1 MIDMQNAFFEA
12 GPLHERRSDLVS
24 RTHTLLEWARER
36 HLLVVNVRTE
46 HRADRSTWTLN
57 MLEDDQGFAMEG
69 DHKSQPLAELDLDGV
84 TEVVKTR
91 DDAFLGTQL
100 EDLLRAHGIRTLVM
114 VGVSTQSCIA
124 ATATHAYA
132 ANLHVVL
139 AKDAIFTERPEL
151 HEDVLALLED
161 EYRFAAVPTDQ
172 IVDPSSVH
180 VLTRDDPS

>member
-1 MIDMQNAFFEA
+1 
-12 GPLHERRSDLVS
+12 
-24 RTHTLLEWARER
+24 
-36 HLLVVNVRTE
+36 
-46 HRADRSTWTLN
+46 
-57 MLEDDQGFAMEG
+57 MLGDDQGFAMEC

-132 ANLHVVL
+132 AHLHVVL
-139 AKDAIFTERPEL
+139 ARSEERRVGKEG
-151 HEDVLALLED
+151 VSTC
-161 EYRFAAVPTDQ
+161 RSRWVRIT
-172 IVDPSSVH
+172 
-180 VLTRDDPS
+180 

>member
-1 MIDMQNAFFEA
+1 
-12 GPLHERRSDLVS
+12 
-24 RTHTLLEWARER
+24 
-36 HLLVVNVRTE
+36 
-46 HRADRSTWTLN
+46 
-57 MLEDDQGFAMEG
+57 MEG

-180 VLTRDDPS
+180 VLTRDDPSRIDALTGAEQQRVHALAPAAPSGIDAPTGADPRPT